1 MPRLTPELID
11 LELIDL
17 ELIDPERINLRYRP
31 RNLRAIID

>member
-1 MPRLTPELID
+1 MPRLTP
-11 LELIDL
+11 ELIDL

>member
-11 LELIDL
+11 PELIDL
-17 ELIDPERINLRYRP
+17 ERINLRYRP

>member
-11 LELIDL
+11 LERI
-17 ELIDPERINLRYRP
+17 ELGLNNLERIYLRYRP